1 MVFSVLMSSI
11 YFFGGKKADGNSSMK
26 DILGGK
32 GANLAEM
39 SNIGIPVPFGFTIST
54 EECIKYYKNK
64 SQLSQELKDNIIN
77 AVKKIE
83 SDTGMGFGSSENPL
97 LVSVR
102 SGSKFSMPGMMDTI
116 LNLGLNDITVEALA
130 KRTSNKRFA
139 LDSYRR
145 FIQMYSDVVLG
156 IEKDEF
162 ERIMDDVKT
171 ESRASSD
178 ADVPA
183 EQLEKVIK
191 IYKEIVLKHT
201 SSEFEQDVNKQLMM
215 ATEAVFKSWM
225 NQRAIT
231 YRKHN
236 DISDDI
242 GTAVN
247 IQSMVFGN
255 MGSTSA
261 TGVAFTR
268 NPSTGENEIYGE
280 YLINAQGEDVVAGI
294 RTPLSIVKDGSGESL
309 AEKMPD
315 IYNQLVS
322 IFQILEKHYLDMQ
335 DVEFT
340 IQDSKLW
347 ILQTRNGKRS
357 ASAAIKVAVDMVNE
371 ELISK
376 EDAILRIEP
385 KSLDSLLHPSID
397 RSKNPICIARG
408 LPASPGAATG
418 EVVFSSKD
426 AEDAFH
432 VGKKV
437 ILVRDETSPE
447 DIGGMYAA
455 VGILTARGGMT
466 SHAAV
471 VARGMGKTCVS
482 GCSAV
487 EISRDHTYFR
497 IGRNTFVTG
506 DIITIDG
513 STGEIFAGQIE
524 TKPSERS
531 KEFDVFMSWV
541 DGIKKTKVRVNAE
554 TEIDCKSGLAFGA
567 EGIGLC
573 RTEHMFFEK
582 DRIIS
587 VRKMIM
593 SDDQDM
599 RRSAI
604 SEILDMQ
611 KGDFMKI
618 FEIMNGLP
626 VNIRLLDPPLHEF
639 LPNTDEEKNILAHAM
654 SVDVSVIEKKASS
667 LHEVNP
673 MLGHR
678 GSRLGITHPEIFE
691 MQAKAIFMAVKESR
705 CKGINVIPEIMLP
718 IIMNENELSCL
729 VDLVISVA
737 ESIGIERSSYQIG
750 TMIELPRAC
759 MIADKIANYAEY
771 FSFGTNDLTQTTLG
785 LSRDDSAGFVMKYID
800 KKILSSDPFA
810 QVDEEGVGEM
820 IKIAIAK
827 GRSRKNNIKLGV
839 CGEHGGDPKS
849 IDFFVRCGL
858 DYVSCSPYRIPIA
871 KLAVARSEILMLKGK

>member
-1 MVFSVLMSSI
+1 MSSI

-64 SQLSQELKDNIIN
+64 SQLSEELKKDILN
-77 AVKKIE
+77 AVKRIE

-183 EQLEKVIK
+183 EKLEKVIK

-322 IFQILEKHYLDMQ
+322 IFAILEKHYLDMQ

-357 ASAAIKVAVDMVNE
+357 ANAAIKVAVDMVNE
-371 ELISK
+371 GLISK

-432 VGKKV
+432 IGKHV

-482 GCSAV
+482 GCTAV

-497 IGRNTFVTG
+497 IGRNTFVAG

-531 KEFDVFMSWV
+531 KEFETFMSWV

-599 RRSAI
+599 RKSAI

-611 KGDFMKI
+611 KSDFMKI
-618 FEIMNGLP
+618 FEIMNDLP

-639 LPNTDEEKNILAHAM
+639 LPNTEDEKNILANAM
-654 SVDVSVIEKKASS
+654 NVDVAVIEKKASS

-705 CKGINVIPEIMLP
+705 AKGIIVIPEIMLP

-729 VDLVISVA
+729 IDLVISIA

-759 MIADKIANYAEY
+759 MIADKIANHAEY

-785 LSRDDSAGFVMKYID
+785 LSRDDSAGFIMKYID
-800 KKILSSDPFA
+800 KKILFSDPFA

-827 GRSRKNNIKLGV
+827 GRARKNNIKLGV

-871 KLAVARSEILMLKGK
+871 KLAVARSEILMSIKK

>member
-1 MVFSVLMSSI
+1 MSSI
-11 YFFGGKKADGNSSMK
+11 YFLGGKKADGNSSMK

-64 SQLSQELKDNIIN
+64 SQLSEELKKDILN
-77 AVKKIE
+77 AVKRIE

-183 EQLEKVIK
+183 EKLEKVIK

-294 RTPLSIVKDGSGESL
+294 RTPLSIVKDSSGESL

-322 IFQILEKHYLDMQ
+322 IFANHLVSTLKH
-335 DVEFT
+335 
-340 IQDSKLW
+340 K
-347 ILQTRNGKRS
+347 
-357 ASAAIKVAVDMVNE
+357 
-371 ELISK
+371 
-376 EDAILRIEP
+376 
-385 KSLDSLLHPSID
+385 
-397 RSKNPICIARG
+397 
-408 LPASPGAATG
+408 AT
-418 EVVFSSKD
+418 SQSD
-426 AEDAFH
+426 
-432 VGKKV
+432 
-437 ILVRDETSPE
+437 L
-447 DIGGMYAA
+447 
-455 VGILTARGGMT
+455 
-466 SHAAV
+466 
-471 VARGMGKTCVS
+471 
-482 GCSAV
+482 
-487 EISRDHTYFR
+487 
-497 IGRNTFVTG
+497 N
-506 DIITIDG
+506 
-513 STGEIFAGQIE
+513 IF
-524 TKPSERS
+524 
-531 KEFDVFMSWV
+531 
-541 DGIKKTKVRVNAE
+541 
-554 TEIDCKSGLAFGA
+554 
-567 EGIGLC
+567 
-573 RTEHMFFEK
+573 
-582 DRIIS
+582 
-587 VRKMIM
+587 
-593 SDDQDM
+593 
-599 RRSAI
+599 
-604 SEILDMQ
+604 
-611 KGDFMKI
+611 
-618 FEIMNGLP
+618 
-626 VNIRLLDPPLHEF
+626 
-639 LPNTDEEKNILAHAM
+639 
-654 SVDVSVIEKKASS
+654 
-667 LHEVNP
+667 
-673 MLGHR
+673 
-678 GSRLGITHPEIFE
+678 
-691 MQAKAIFMAVKESR
+691 
-705 CKGINVIPEIMLP
+705 
-718 IIMNENELSCL
+718 
-729 VDLVISVA
+729 DL
-737 ESIGIERSSYQIG
+737 
-750 TMIELPRAC
+750 
-759 MIADKIANYAEY
+759 
-771 FSFGTNDLTQTTLG
+771 
-785 LSRDDSAGFVMKYID
+785 
-800 KKILSSDPFA
+800 
-810 QVDEEGVGEM
+810 
-820 IKIAIAK
+820 
-827 GRSRKNNIKLGV
+827 
-839 CGEHGGDPKS
+839 
-849 IDFFVRCGL
+849 
-858 DYVSCSPYRIPIA
+858 
-871 KLAVARSEILMLKGK
+871 